1 MRIGFELTMRMR
13 PLSSRYSQVTV
24 PLVIEVKLKAACRA
38 AAKPAPSYAPG
49 DMLRATFQDTLT
61 VGSVTSVDQA
71 DAAEPEKDCAKLPLT
86 ASVFV
91 VS

>member
-1 MRIGFELTMRMR
+1 MRMR

-38 AAKPAPSYAPG
+38 TAKPAPSYAPG

-71 DAAEPEKDCAKLPLT
+71 DAAEPEKDWAKLPLT
-86 ASVFV
+86 ASLFV
-91 VS
+91 LS

>member
-1 MRIGFELTMRMR
+1 MGFELTMRMR

-24 PLVIEVKLKAACRA
+24 PFTIEVKLRAACRA

-49 DMLRATFQDTLT
+49 ARLRATFQDTLT

-71 DAAEPEKDCAKLPLT
+71 KAADPVKDCAKLPLT
-86 ASVFV
+86 ASLFLL
-91 VS
+91 S

>member
-38 AAKPAPSYAPG
+38 AAKPAPS
-49 DMLRATFQDTLT
+49 
-61 VGSVTSVDQA
+61 
-71 DAAEPEKDCAKLPLT
+71 
-86 ASVFV
+86 
-91 VS
+91 